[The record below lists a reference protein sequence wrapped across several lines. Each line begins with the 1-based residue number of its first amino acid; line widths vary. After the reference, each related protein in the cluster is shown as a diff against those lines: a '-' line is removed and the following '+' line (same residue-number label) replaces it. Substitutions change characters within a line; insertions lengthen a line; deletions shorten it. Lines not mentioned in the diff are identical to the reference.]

1 MIQAKINCKISELY
15 FLFESTY
22 LLIFWHLLNF
32 YCTLC
37 IISNSSKNP
46 DSMLEAEV
54 RTRQSTLSLQ
64 LSLGSPVVVK
74 ALVVIVVMLVL

>member
-1 MIQAKINCKISELY
+1 MNCKISELY

-22 LLIFWHLLNF
+22 LLIFWHYLNF
-32 YCTLC
+32 YYTLC

-64 LSLGSPVVVK
+64 LSLGSPVVVVVK